1 MSQAQFLVPDD
12 IDGLLLEERPDRPIE
27 VEIGCGNGHF
37 LVEYGEQQAQ
47 KLLIG
52 VEIKRRRCEKSIKK
66 VNNRHLSNVHIVR
79 GRAEETLYRFPNGRI
94 NAFHIYFPDPWPK
107 NRHRSRRLF
116 RMPNLKALCEK
127 LTTGGVIY
135 FATDFQDYFIQA
147 KLLMLMHP
155 QLSLKDSLP
164 PDELNLTLF
173 NQRLTDAGR
182 SIFFTSAVKLSG
194 TIRE

>member
-1 MSQAQFLVPDD
+1 
-12 IDGLLLEERPDRPIE
+12 
-27 VEIGCGNGHF
+27 
-37 LVEYGEQQAQ
+37 
-47 KLLIG
+47 
-52 VEIKRRRCEKSIKK
+52 
-66 VNNRHLSNVHIVR
+66 
-79 GRAEETLYRFPNGRI
+79 
-94 NAFHIYFPDPWPK
+94 
-107 NRHRSRRLF
+107 
-116 RMPNLKALCEK
+116 MPNLKALCEK
-127 LTTGGVIY
+127 LTAGGVIY

-182 SIFFTSAVKLSG
+182 SIFFTSAVKSSG